1 MTAGTVR
8 LGTASPGTRP
18 TTAETLT
25 QLEHITRRAA
35 SKKIDIL
42 LLPEAYIGG
51 YPRGTHFGCVI
62 GARSEEGRNEY
73 LRYFQSA
80 VDLGDTVGDGAGAG
94 AAWVNRELP
103 SDSVPGLDGGED
115 ASNISNKRGDGT
127 REELER
133 IARETKVFIVT
144 GLIEKTG
151 GSMYCSVVY
160 TGTERLVWAQGSP
173 ATLRA
178 VSTII
183 RGVRI
188 NLAAAICW
196 ENYMPLVRQALYAQN
211 INLYLAPTA
220 DGRDSWLSF
229 LRTAAIE
236 GRCFVLSS
244 NMCVRNT
251 PTPNGHAAISSKSQ
265 QSDGTGGASQGDAS
279 PPARAGTHHRRS
291 SCVTEEGFEIALP
304 SPPAPPTSSHPRAR
318 RQSVLDDDGNEIVLH
333 ASDDSPKPI
342 TTTTTTT
349 TTSPAAPLTKPAHP
363 SPTPT
368 FTSRGGSSIVS
379 PFGEVL
385 AGPQWEDD
393 AGLIYADVDFADCIR
408 GRLDLDTAG
417 SYSRNDSFKFSVQGL
432 DLAPLPYS

>member
-160 TGTERLVWAQGSP
+160 VCPRLGVIGKRRKVMPVSP
-173 ATLRA
+173 LISRVPVIVACPADTLRP
-178 VSTII
+178 
-183 RGVRI
+183 G
-188 NLAAAICW
+188 
-196 ENYMPLVRQALYAQN
+196 PK
-211 INLYLAPTA
+211 
-220 DGRDSWLSF
+220 DSS
-229 LRTAAIE
+229 
-236 GRCFVLSS
+236 G
-244 NMCVRNT
+244 
-251 PTPNGHAAISSKSQ
+251 
-265 QSDGTGGASQGDAS
+265 
-279 PPARAGTHHRRS
+279 
-291 SCVTEEGFEIALP
+291 
-304 SPPAPPTSSHPRAR
+304 PRAR
-318 RQSVLDDDGNEIVLH
+318 PPLSVLSAPSSAES
-333 ASDDSPKPI
+333 ASTSQPPSVGK
-342 TTTTTTT
+342 TTCPWCGRPCTRR
-349 TTSPAAPLTKPAHP
+349 TS
-363 SPTPT
+363 
-368 FTSRGGSSIVS
+368 TSTSHQ
-379 PFGEVL
+379 P
-385 AGPQWEDD
+385 P
-393 AGLIYADVDFADCIR
+393 
-408 GRLDLDTAG
+408 TAG
-417 SYSRNDSFKFSVQGL
+417 IHGSPSCGRQLSKAAAS
-432 DLAPLPYS
+432 S